1 MQEDLKMVVAV
12 MLIPKAA
19 VAVAPVTVTARVM
32 IAASA
37 ALAAPLAETKA
48 ATSDLQDA

>member
-1 MQEDLKMVVAV
+1 MQEDLKIVVAV
-12 MLIPKAA
+12 TLIPKAA
-19 VAVAPVTVTARVM
+19 VAVAPVTVTAHVM

-37 ALAAPLAETKA
+37 APLAETKG